1 MRGHPEI
8 GGEIVKGVDF
18 LRDAL
23 PAIRNHHE
31 RWDGTG
37 YPAGLAGDRIP
48 LEARILSIAD
58 GCDAM
63 TARRPHRK
71 PWTTDEAVADLRLE
85 GGRQFDPELVDLI
98 IPVLSAAG

>member
-1 MRGHPEI
+1 VALLRALGVSETVI
-8 GGEIVKGVDF
+8 AIV
-18 LRDAL
+18 A
-23 PAIRNHHE
+23 AHHE

-98 IPVLSAAG
+98 IPILSATG